1 MPFWPLSISLNLAQH
16 LLHKTNHE
24 TVFGS
29 DNLGAYRLVVSPD
42 TIEYLRSTACTVGPW
57 INPEPAL

>member
-16 LLHKTNHE
+16 LLHKTNHD
-24 TVFGS
+24 TAFDS

-42 TIEYLRSTACTVGPW
+42 TIEYLRSTA
-57 INPEPAL
+57 